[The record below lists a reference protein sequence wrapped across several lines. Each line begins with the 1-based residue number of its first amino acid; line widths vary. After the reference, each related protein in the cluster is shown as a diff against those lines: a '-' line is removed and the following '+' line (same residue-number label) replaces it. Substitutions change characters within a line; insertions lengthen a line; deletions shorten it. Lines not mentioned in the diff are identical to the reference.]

1 MNKIYAVLMI
11 LLPAI
16 ALSSFAN
23 AQTDSLKHYLEVAST
38 NNPGVKANY
47 KAYQASLQKI
57 PQAGAIP
64 DLQLDMGFYTKPMD
78 IIDGKQI
85 ADFTLMQMFP
95 WFGTR
100 KAAQNEAEHLSNVAF
115 EQFRESLNNLYLDV
129 YTQWFLMGS
138 LQQKLKNLDEH
149 KLLLKQLEELA
160 IQKFSTSAYSS
171 GSGDMSSTLRV
182 RLETVELENQVQTVL
197 SELKAEKAKFNALL
211 NRNPD
216 SNIVLPDSI
225 EEIPFI
231 LDIQT
236 AMEKISTQ
244 NPALLMIDQENK
256 AYKAKA
262 KADRKMSMPMI
273 GLGLQYSLIGKR
285 AGETIPVTHMNGMDM
300 LMPMVSISLPIYRNK
315 YKAQQRESR
324 FWQQSATEKYNDTYN
339 SIRAELVQIKHQLE
353 DALRTVGLLEK
364 QTDLAKTTYRLIIS
378 EFATGKSD
386 LNDII
391 QVQRQLL
398 DYRLRESDAIA
409 DYNTK
414 VASAQKLISF
424 NENNIQQR

>member
-236 AMEKISTQ
+236 AMEEISTQ

>member
-115 EQFRESLNNLYLDV
+115 EQFRESLNILYLDV

-236 AMEKISTQ
+236 AMEEISTQ

-364 QTDLAKTTYRLIIS
+364 QADVAKTTYRLIIS

-386 LNDII
+386 LNDVI

>member
-115 EQFRESLNNLYLDV
+115 EQFRESLNILYLDV

-262 KADRKMSMPMI
+262 EADRKMSMPMI

>member
-23 AQTDSLKHYLEVAST
+23 AQTDSLKHYLE
-38 NNPGVKANY
+38 ANY

-262 KADRKMSMPMI
+262 EADRKMSMPMI

>member
-262 KADRKMSMPMI
+262 EADRKMSMPMI

-386 LNDII
+386 LNDVI

>member
-236 AMEKISTQ
+236 AMEEISTQ

-256 AYKAKA
+256 VYKAKA
-262 KADRKMSMPMI
+262 EADRKMSMPMI

>member
-115 EQFRESLNNLYLDV
+115 EQFRESLNILYLDV

-236 AMEKISTQ
+236 AMEEISTQ

-386 LNDII
+386 LNDVI

>member
-197 SELKAEKAKFNALL
+197 SKLKAEKAKFNALL

-262 KADRKMSMPMI
+262 EADRKMSMPMI

>member
-262 KADRKMSMPMI
+262 EADRKMSMPMI

>member
-1 MNKIYAVLMI
+1 M
-11 LLPAI
+11 
-16 ALSSFAN
+16 
-23 AQTDSLKHYLEVAST
+23 
-38 NNPGVKANY
+38 
-47 KAYQASLQKI
+47 
-57 PQAGAIP
+57 
-64 DLQLDMGFYTKPMD
+64 
-78 IIDGKQI
+78 
-85 ADFTLMQMFP
+85 
-95 WFGTR
+95 
-100 KAAQNEAEHLSNVAF
+100 
-115 EQFRESLNNLYLDV
+115 
-129 YTQWFLMGS
+129 
-138 LQQKLKNLDEH
+138 
-149 KLLLKQLEELA
+149 
-160 IQKFSTSAYSS
+160 
-171 GSGDMSSTLRV
+171 
-182 RLETVELENQVQTVL
+182 ELENQVQTVL

-236 AMEKISTQ
+236 AMEEISTQ

-262 KADRKMSMPMI
+262 EADRKMSMPMI

-386 LNDII
+386 LNDVI